1 MAHFPFF
8 LLPDLYS
15 ISQCLNAIGPSHLSF
30 GPSKIHRQ
38 GRVRVMVQAMVGV
51 YLMSMWRHAL
61 RAEFRANIRVRF
73 QLLVLPQGDSNSVA
87 KF

>member
-1 MAHFPFF
+1 
-8 LLPDLYS
+8 
-15 ISQCLNAIGPSHLSF
+15 
-30 GPSKIHRQ
+30 
-38 GRVRVMVQAMVGV
+38 MVQAMVGV